1 MGVVVTVLV
10 QLIASLLIVGA
21 VMPALLAAVPA
32 VRSPHAGLTVAMTAA
47 LAVFGL
53 LRLVWPLLRRS
64 RR

>member
-10 QLIASLLIVGA
+10 QLIVSLLVVGA

-32 VRSPHAGLTVAMTAA
+32 ARSSHTGLTVAIVGA
-47 LAVFGL
+47 LTVFGL
-53 LRLVWPLLRRS
+53 LRLLWPHLRPK